1 MKHWN
6 FKLLVILLVLVILGF
21 IIYNY
26 VLYQLGIIPL
36 GGKKAPSYIFVLIA
50 QWYLVLH
57 LNKHPKLSSLHF
69 LNLFAYQYFFVTLLG
84 IISALLIYFFYQNT
98 TGLHVLNEFIGLSLQ
113 ELNQYKEQIVLQED
127 QRFFEQLIEG
137 VKNINAYSI
146 AKDDFIQKIALAFLP
161 NLLISLYYKKN

>member
-6 FKLLVILLVLVILGF
+6 FKLLVVLLVLVILGF

-36 GGKKAPSYIFVLIA
+36 GGKKAPSYILVLIA

-57 LNKHPKLSSLHF
+57 LYKHPKSSSLHF

-98 TGLHVLNEFIGLSLQ
+98 TGLHVLNEFTGLSLQ